1 MCDRDGAL
9 VLLDDAIRNRE
20 AKTRSSTNL
29 LGREEWIEDA
39 LFVSGW
45 YAWACI
51 TKTHLHPIRLRRTR
65 NRNHLA
71 CRVGHRFKAYRSS
84 SSKCAQVRNNCCRLA
99 DLLHRTVQFLQDV
112 LRVRHAEVDQIDGIA

>member
-71 CRVGHRFKAYRSS
+71 G
-84 SSKCAQVRNNCCRLA
+84 
-99 DLLHRTVQFLQDV
+99 LLHRTVQFLQDV
-112 LRVRHAEVDQIDGIA
+112 LRVRHAEFDKIDGIA